1 MDLKLS
7 SLSPLPCLSPVCSM
21 SKPNN
26 FITASITP
34 YRTRVMKDTKKHSLT
49 PEKHELFKSMEGW
62 VEENML
68 IHLKPVEKSWQPQD
82 FLPDLSSDDCF
93 DEISDIRAH
102 AIDIPDDYFVCLVGG
117 MITEEALPT
126 YQTMFNTVDAV
137 RDVTGMDPSPWG
149 VWVRAWTAEENRHGD
164 LLNKYLYLCGRV
176 DMRQIEKT
184 TQYLIGAGMD
194 GNIENNPY
202 RLFVYTSFQEK
213 AAFTSHANVAKHATR
228 YGDARLAKMMGAIA
242 GDEKRHESAY
252 AKAVEKLFELDPDT
266 TMRELADMMR
276 ARITMPGRM
285 MRDGADPDLYGHY
298 AAVAQRMGVYTT
310 GDYVDIVEHFIGRWK
325 VGEVAAGLSSE
336 GRRAQDY
343 VCGLG
348 ARMRRME
355 QRAQEG
361 AGKKAA
367 AAPVIGCS
375 WVFNREV
382 KL

>member
-1 MDLKLS
+1 
-7 SLSPLPCLSPVCSM
+7 
-21 SKPNN
+21 
-26 FITASITP
+26 
-34 YRTRVMKDTKKHSLT
+34 
-49 PEKHELFKSMEGW
+49 MEGW

-285 MRDGADPDLYGHY
+285 M
-298 AAVAQRMGVYTT
+298 
-310 GDYVDIVEHFIGRWK
+310 WK

>member
-1 MDLKLS
+1 
-7 SLSPLPCLSPVCSM
+7 
-21 SKPNN
+21 
-26 FITASITP
+26 
-34 YRTRVMKDTKKHSLT
+34 
-49 PEKHELFKSMEGW
+49 
-62 VEENML
+62 
-68 IHLKPVEKSWQPQD
+68 
-82 FLPDLSSDDCF
+82 
-93 DEISDIRAH
+93 
-102 AIDIPDDYFVCLVGG
+102 
-117 MITEEALPT
+117 
-126 YQTMFNTVDAV
+126 
-137 RDVTGMDPSPWG
+137 
-149 VWVRAWTAEENRHGD
+149 
-164 LLNKYLYLCGRV
+164 
-176 DMRQIEKT
+176 
-184 TQYLIGAGMD
+184 MD

-285 MRDGADPDLYGHY
+285 MRDGADPDLY
-298 AAVAQRMGVYTT
+298 
-310 GDYVDIVEHFIGRWK
+310 
-325 VGEVAAGLSSE
+325 E